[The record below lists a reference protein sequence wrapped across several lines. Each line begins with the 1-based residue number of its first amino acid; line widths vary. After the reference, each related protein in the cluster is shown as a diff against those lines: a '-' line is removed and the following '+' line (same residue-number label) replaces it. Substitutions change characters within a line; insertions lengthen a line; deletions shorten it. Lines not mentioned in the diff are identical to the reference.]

1 MQRTCPSCQDPV
13 KAVRGVRGADTRQI
27 IMSETAMLQM
37 YMLELVLSS
46 GLLVEMVIIRLE
58 HSWSHIQMLP
68 TPALLCH
75 KDTANGKKCT

>member
-37 YMLELVLSS
+37 YMLELVLNS
-46 GLLVEMVIIRLE
+46 GLLVGR
-58 HSWSHIQMLP
+58 
-68 TPALLCH
+68 
-75 KDTANGKKCT
+75 